1 MGLAE
6 FARRLFRRSGPLPA
20 AGPNAASSG
29 DETIPWWQKD
39 LADFGFPYRVVASE
53 QAEAALEADRQV
65 GLQEGF
71 CPVIIVP
78 GLRNLRRVSARA
90 RIRKARKV
98 DAFDAAFGRAFLARE
113 FAQLREALARDEE
126 CDPEV
131 FDKLQPVAPQ
141 TLMSGLFLLRQ
152 YNPATRSMDPLPEVA
167 IMRVP
172 TTDSV
177 TIPVYLDWGS
187 WNAVPSP
194 AEIVAVCRYWGEAY
208 GARLTVIRSDAL
220 EFTVARKPATHAA
233 AVALLKEHCC
243 FSRDIWENDRGDLEQ
258 SAAQLRVSDTWF
270 FWWD

>member
-1 MGLAE
+1 MSLPD
-6 FARRLFRRSGPLPA
+6 FVRRLFRGSGLLPA
-20 AGPNAASSG
+20 AGHNAVSSG
-29 DETIPWWQKD
+29 DEAIPRWRKD
-39 LADFGFPYRVVASE
+39 LTDFGFPYRVVASE
-53 QAEAALEADRQV
+53 EAEAALEADRQV
-65 GLQEGF
+65 GLHEGF
-71 CPVIIVP
+71 SPVVIVP
-78 GLRNLRRVSARA
+78 GLRNLRRVTAAA
-90 RIRKARKV
+90 RIRKARKL
-98 DAFDAAFGRAFLARE
+98 DAYDAAFGRALLARE
-113 FAQLREALARDEE
+113 FAQLREARARDPE
-126 CDPEV
+126 CDPAM
-131 FDKLQPVAPQ
+131 FDTLQAVAPQ
-141 TLMSGLFLLRQ
+141 TLAPGLYLLQQ

-172 TTDSV
+172 TTDSH

-194 AEIVAVCRYWGEAY
+194 AEIVAVCRHWGEAY

-258 SAAQLRVSDTWF
+258 AAAQLLVSDTWF